1 MFDGGGTLTV
11 KEYLLSIAVVS
22 VLTVISQLLLPE
34 GKLKKTSQV
43 IFNFIIILCIIN
55 PIISNK
61 LNLDLTFSAEERE
74 MKIDDSAVYLI
85 REQETL
91 NLEKNCQALLNS
103 EGIEG
108 VKVKIQPSNLTEV
121 FSIEKVTLNF
131 DNLRI
136 SEESEHI
143 NIISK
148 AITIVSDYLSFS
160 KEDIVIE

>member
-1 MFDGGGTLTV
+1 MTL
-11 KEYLLSIAVVS
+11 KEYLLSISVVS

-34 GKLKKTSQV
+34 GKLKKTSQI
-43 IFNFIIILCIIN
+43 IFNFMIILCIIN

-61 LNLDLTFSAEERE
+61 LNLDLTFSREELQI
-74 MKIDDSAVYLI
+74 KIDDSAVYLI
-85 REQETL
+85 REQEAL

-103 EGIEG
+103 KGIEG
-108 VKVKIQPSNLTEV
+108 VTVKIKPTNSTEG

-131 DNLRI
+131 DDLRI

-160 KEDIVIE
+160 KEDIIIE